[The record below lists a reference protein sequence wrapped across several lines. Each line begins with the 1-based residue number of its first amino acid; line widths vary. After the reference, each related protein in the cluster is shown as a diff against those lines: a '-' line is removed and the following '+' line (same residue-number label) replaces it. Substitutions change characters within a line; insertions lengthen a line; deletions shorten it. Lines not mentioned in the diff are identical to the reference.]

1 MTMEEKNQ
9 YIEQYINNISLQ
21 VNSQYGKELI
31 DKDKIDRALTMF
43 KDSSAD
49 LETEIIP
56 KINQLAQQVIEDYL
70 EQQRQ
75 MEEMMRK
82 QQEIN
87 NLISQKINELN
98 ERYPNLISDDLK
110 NSAINNYINSNKS
123 IEDIDKEV
131 SSILTTMSQ
140 EQEELLSTINSVEAF
155 NPNEIDTKLNTNNQ
169 GIYLSS
175 LMTSTLSLINCSDI
189 NEINAWIDKVPNLYM
204 VSSYD
209 SAKYYSTEQ
218 IELIKRELFDMY
230 QDSMISTE
238 VINEINVGNKEES
251 MRYALHKK
259 LSGLN
264 LSLEDELKLGD
275 IGLSQ
280 GLPALYSEVEKICI
294 AKYGDEKGSK
304 ISNKIVNYYTT
315 DFENFNSSTYDQ
327 MQSLNEEIKSNIQKC
342 NLSGGSFQLVISS
355 LNYGNTVNAI
365 GNGKFEFNYGISEMG
380 QELAEKLGS
389 SYRLRSVINR
399 NAADEMISR
408 GFTKENKEQVIQI
421 LRDSLTSSLQSFN
434 SNIKPDGK
442 NRTFE
447 LFNELVEIQKAD
459 KDYKCVWEDRFGITL
474 EDMVRQ
480 VIVPNGQLL
489 QELKSKNVDFMYNET
504 LLQES
509 QEKRDKV
516 METMVE
522 LQKYAPGLITV
533 WADQDHTFGSDYS
546 KEKIEQLK
554 AVAEFD
560 KKMAETIFKKD
571 EQNAI
576 ISFTDKSDL
585 KVKLECSEKDLYLS
599 QAEVRKMKQKGMS
612 KQDILKYK
620 QGLENKHNEIFGQ
633 VPFER
638 KCEWTVLDNLSGE
651 YYQHG
656 MDTKQD
662 SYIGKY
668 TKISDMARKDNS
680 RRINKDRSDFNN
692 WKNAVNQVKQQKQS
706 TPIQQPA
713 AQEKPKPFAQ
723 RSQSEIQVHNQ
734 IKEKNQAVK
743 QQKEQQRQMN
753 KPKVKTLTQN
763 PNGSSTGS
771 KGFANIIT
779 LSLIVSF
786 VCGALFMVVYML
798 IKG

>member
-1 MTMEEKNQ
+1 MSMEEKNQ
-9 YIEQYINNISLQ
+9 YIEQYIKNISLQ
-21 VNSQYGKELI
+21 VNSKYGKELI
-31 DKDKIDRALTMF
+31 DEDKISRALTMF
-43 KDSSAD
+43 KDSSDD

-75 MEEMMRK
+75 LEEMMRK

-87 NLISQKINELN
+87 NLINQKINELN
-98 ERYPNLISDDLK
+98 EYPNLISDDLR

-131 SSILTTMSQ
+131 SSKLTTMSQ
-140 EQEELLSTINSVEAF
+140 EHEEQLSTINSVENF

-175 LMTSTLSLINCSDI
+175 LMTFTLALINCSDI
-189 NEINAWIDKVPNLYM
+189 NEINAWIDRIPNLYM

-209 SAKYYSTEQ
+209 SAKYYSSEQ
-218 IELIKRELFDMY
+218 IESIKRQLFDMY
-230 QDSMISTE
+230 QDSMISTD
-238 VINEINVGNKEES
+238 VINEINGGNKEEA

-275 IGLSQ
+275 K
-280 GLPALYSEVEKICI
+280 GLPALYSEIEKICI
-294 AKYGDEKGSK
+294 AKYGNEKGNK
-304 ISNKIVNYYTT
+304 ISNKIVNYFTT

-327 MQSLNEEIKSNIQKC
+327 MQSLNEKIKSNIQKC
-342 NLSGGSFQLVISS
+342 NLSGGDFQLVISS

-389 SYRLRSVINR
+389 SYRLRSIINR
-399 NAADEMISR
+399 NAADEMVSK
-408 GFTKENKEQVIQI
+408 GLKKENKEQVIQI

-434 SNIKPDGK
+434 SNIKSNGK
-442 NRTFE
+442 KRTYE

-474 EDMVRQ
+474 EDMIRQ
-480 VIVPNGQLL
+480 VIVPNGQLI

-504 LLQES
+504 LLQKS
-509 QEKRDKV
+509 QEKRSKV
-516 METMVE
+516 METMEE

-546 KEKIEQLK
+546 KKNIEQLK

-560 KKMAETIFKKD
+560 KKMAETTFKKD
-571 EQNAI
+571 EPNTI

-599 QAEVRKMKQKGMS
+599 QDEVRRMKQKGMS

-620 QGLENKHNEIFGQ
+620 QGLENKHDEIFGQ
-633 VPFER
+633 VPFAR
-638 KCEWTVLDNLSGE
+638 KCEWTILDNLSGE

-656 MDTKQD
+656 MDTKQE

-680 RRINKDRSDFNN
+680 QRINRDKSDFNN
-692 WKNAVNQVKQQKQS
+692 WKNAINQVKQQRQS
-706 TPIQQPA
+706 TPMQQSV
-713 AQEKPKPFAQ
+713 AQEKQKPFSQ
-723 RSQSEIQVHNQ
+723 RSQSEIQIYNQ
-734 IKEKNQAVK
+734 IKEKNKAVK

-763 PNGSSTGS
+763 PNSSSTGS
-771 KGFANIIT
+771 KGFANVIT

-786 VCGALFMVVYML
+786 VCGVLFMVVYML
-798 IKG
+798 LKG

>member
-1 MTMEEKNQ
+1 MGMEEKNQ
-9 YIEQYINNISLQ
+9 YIDQYIKNISLQ
-21 VNSQYGKELI
+21 VNNQYGKELI
-31 DKDKIDRALTMF
+31 DKDKIDRSLTMF
-43 KDSSAD
+43 KDSSDD

-70 EQQRQ
+70 EQ
-75 MEEMMRK
+75 
-82 QQEIN
+82 
-87 NLISQKINELN
+87 
-98 ERYPNLISDDLK
+98 
-110 NSAINNYINSNKS
+110 
-123 IEDIDKEV
+123 
-131 SSILTTMSQ
+131 
-140 EQEELLSTINSVEAF
+140 LSVINSVENF
-155 NPNEIDTKLNTNNQ
+155 NPNEIDTKLNTKNQ

-175 LMTSTLSLINCSDI
+175 LMTSTLALINCSDI
-189 NEINAWIDKVPNLYM
+189 NEINAWIDRIPNLYM

-209 SAKYYSTEQ
+209 SAKDYSPEQ
-218 IELIKRELFDMY
+218 IESIKRQLFDMY
-230 QDSMISTE
+230 QDSMISTD
-238 VINEINVGNKEES
+238 VINEINDGNKEEA
-251 MRYALHKK
+251 MQYALHKK

-280 GLPALYSEVEKICI
+280 GLPTLYSEVEKICI

-304 ISNKIVNYYTT
+304 ISNKIVNYNTT

-327 MQSLNEEIKSNIQKC
+327 MQSLNEEIKSKIQKC
-342 NLSGGSFQLVISS
+342 NLSGGDFQLVISS

-365 GNGKFEFNYGISEMG
+365 GDGKFEFNYGISEMG

-389 SYRLRSVINR
+389 SYRLRSMINR
-399 NAADEMISR
+399 TTADEMISR
-408 GFTKENKEQVIQI
+408 KFTKENKEQVIQI

-442 NRTFE
+442 KRTYE
-447 LFNELVEIQKAD
+447 LFNELVEINKAD

-474 EDMVRQ
+474 EDMIRQ
-480 VIVPNGQLL
+480 VIVPNGQLI

-516 METMVE
+516 METMEE

-546 KEKIEQLK
+546 KENIEQLK

-560 KKMAETIFKKD
+560 KKMAETTFKKD
-571 EQNAI
+571 EQNTI

-585 KVKLECSEKDLYLS
+585 KVKLECSEKDLYLL
-599 QAEVRKMKQKGMS
+599 QDEVKKMKQKGMS
-612 KQDILKYK
+612 RQDILKYK
-620 QGLENKHNEIFGQ
+620 QGLENEHDEIYGQ

-656 MDTKQD
+656 MDTKQE

-680 RRINKDRSDFNN
+680 QRINKDLSDFNN
-692 WKNAVNQVKQQKQS
+692 WKQAINQVKQQSQVQQS
-706 TPIQQPA
+706 QVQQSQVQQSITQPE
-713 AQEKPKPFAQ
+713 QPKKEEPFAK
-723 RSQSEIQVHNQ
+723 RSQSEIEIGVQIQQKNQ
-734 IKEKNQAVK
+734 IIK
-743 QQKEQQRQMN
+743 QQKEQQKEQQKQKN
-753 KPKVKTLTQN
+753 KQKVRILTQSS
-763 PNGSSTGS
+763 PNGTGTNS
-771 KGFANIIT
+771 NGYVNVVI
-779 LSLIVSF
+779 LSLIVIF
-786 VCGALFMVVYML
+786 VCGALFMIVYML
-798 IKG
+798 LWR

>member
-1 MTMEEKNQ
+1 MSMEEKNQ
-9 YIEQYINNISLQ
+9 YIEQYIKNISLQ
-21 VNSQYGKELI
+21 VNNQYGKELI

-43 KDSSAD
+43 KDSSED

-56 KINQLAQQVIEDYL
+56 KINQLAQQVVEDYL

-75 MEEMMRK
+75 LEEMMRK

-87 NLISQKINELN
+87 NLINQKINELN
-98 ERYPNLISDDLK
+98 EKYPNLISDDLR
-110 NSAINNYINSNKS
+110 NSAINYYINFNKS

-131 SSILTTMSQ
+131 SSKLTAMSQ
-140 EQEELLSTINSVEAF
+140 EHEEQLSTINSVENF

-175 LMTSTLSLINCSDI
+175 LMTSTLALINCSDI
-189 NEINAWIDKVPNLYM
+189 NEINAWIDRIPNLYM

-209 SAKYYSTEQ
+209 LAKYYSSEQ
-218 IELIKRELFDMY
+218 IESIKRQLFDMY
-230 QDSMISTE
+230 QDSMISTD
-238 VINEINVGNKEES
+238 VINEINGGNKEEA

-275 IGLSQ
+275 K
-280 GLPALYSEVEKICI
+280 GLPALYSEIEKICI

-304 ISNKIVNYYTT
+304 ISNKIVNYNTT
-315 DFENFNSSTYDQ
+315 DFENFSSSTYDQ

-342 NLSGGSFQLVISS
+342 NLSGGDFQLVISS

-365 GNGKFEFNYGISEMG
+365 GNGEIEFNYGISEMG

-389 SYRLRSVINR
+389 SYRLRSMINR

-408 GFTKENKEQVIQI
+408 GFTKKNKEQVIQI

-442 NRTFE
+442 KRTYE

-474 EDMVRQ
+474 EDMIRQ
-480 VIVPNGQLL
+480 VIVPNGQLI

-509 QEKRDKV
+509 QEKRSKV
-516 METMVE
+516 METMEE

-546 KEKIEQLK
+546 KKNIEQLK

-560 KKMAETIFKKD
+560 KKMAETTFKKD
-571 EQNAI
+571 EPNTI

-599 QAEVRKMKQKGMS
+599 QDEVRIMKQKGMS

-620 QGLENKHNEIFGQ
+620 QGLENKHDEIFGQ

-638 KCEWTVLDNLSGE
+638 KCEWTVLDNISGE
-651 YYQHG
+651 YYQRG
-656 MDTKQD
+656 MDTKQE

-680 RRINKDRSDFNN
+680 QRINKDKSDFNN
-692 WKNAVNQVKQQKQS
+692 WKNAVNQVKNQRQS
-706 TPIQQPA
+706 ANVQQPVT
-713 AQEKPKPFAQ
+713 QEKPKPFAQ
-723 RSQSEIQVHNQ
+723 RSQNEIQVYNQ
-734 IKEKNQAVK
+734 IKEKNQVVK

-771 KGFANIIT
+771 KGFANVIT

-798 IKG
+798 LMG